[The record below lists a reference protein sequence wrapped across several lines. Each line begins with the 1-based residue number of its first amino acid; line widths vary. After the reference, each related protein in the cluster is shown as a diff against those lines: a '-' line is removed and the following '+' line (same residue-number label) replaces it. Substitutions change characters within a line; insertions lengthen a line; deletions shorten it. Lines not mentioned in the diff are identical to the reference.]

1 MGDIRVSAVESS
13 SYIPNCR
20 WSLKC
25 ISQSR
30 NTTMDVPR
38 GKEVA
43 RKRLIRRIALGVIAA
58 LAIGGT
64 TVALARLKPA
74 APSVDMSGLWPGT
87 VKRGPLEI
95 QVRGLG
101 ALKPEEIHWIA
112 AAQDSRVAT
121 IARRAGIDPVKAND
135 VILTLSDPELELEAE
150 KAEWT
155 MKQDEANLANL
166 KVDLESKK
174 LDQRA
179 QLAELESQYTQA
191 KLTADRDLELTRLN
205 LLSDLSSKLTVDQA
219 NQLQSRVALQKQR
232 LGIADDA
239 IKAQI
244 EAQEVVV
251 RSSRAAYDLKRK
263 QVDQLTIRAGIDGV
277 LQEVDVEVGQRVAA
291 GTILA
296 KVADPKKLKA
306 VLQIPETQ
314 MKGVRVGL
322 DALVDTR
329 NGIIPGRVIRIDPA
343 ALNGTVGVDVA
354 LLAALPPGARPE
366 LSVDGTIQIE
376 RLPDVV
382 YVDRP
387 VSGEQDT
394 TIGLFKINRDGKGA
408 ERVNV
413 KLGLASVNTIQ
424 VKEGLNV
431 GDRVILSDM
440 SQYDSYQRI
449 RLN

>member
-1 MGDIRVSAVESS
+1 
-13 SYIPNCR
+13 
-20 WSLKC
+20 
-25 ISQSR
+25 
-30 NTTMDVPR
+30 
-38 GKEVA
+38 
-43 RKRLIRRIALGVIAA
+43 
-58 LAIGGT
+58 
-64 TVALARLKPA
+64 
-74 APSVDMSGLWPGT
+74 
-87 VKRGPLEI
+87 
-95 QVRGLG
+95 VRGLG

-121 IARRAGIDPVKAND
+121 IVRRAGIDPVKAND
-135 VILTLSDPELELEAE
+135 VILTLSDPDLELEAE

-166 KVDLESKK
+166 KVKLESDK

-191 KLTADRDLELTRLN
+191 KLNADRDLELTRLN
-205 LLSDLSSKLTVDQA
+205 LLSDLTSKLSVDQA

-232 LGIADDA
+232 LAIADDS

-251 RSSRAAYDLKRK
+251 QSSRAAYELKRK

-296 KVADPKKLKA
+296 KVADPTKLKA

-314 MKGVRVGL
+314 MKSVRIGL
-322 DALVDTR
+322 DASIDTR

-343 ALNGTVGVDVA
+343 ATNGTVAVDVA
-354 LLAALPPGARPE
+354 LLGPLPPGARAE

-376 RLPDVV
+376 HLSDVIS
-382 YVDRP
+382 VDRP

-394 TIGLFKINRDGKGA
+394 TIGLFKIDPDGKGA
-408 ERVNV
+408 TRVNV
-413 KLGLASVNTIQ
+413 KLGIASVNRIE
-424 VKEGLNV
+424 VKDGLKV

>member
-1 MGDIRVSAVESS
+1 M
-13 SYIPNCR
+13 
-20 WSLKC
+20 
-25 ISQSR
+25 
-30 NTTMDVPR
+30 
-38 GKEVA
+38 
-43 RKRLIRRIALGVIAA
+43 
-58 LAIGGT
+58 
-64 TVALARLKPA
+64 
-74 APSVDMSGLWPGT
+74 
-87 VKRGPLEI
+87 
-95 QVRGLG
+95 RGLG

>member
-1 MGDIRVSAVESS
+1 MA
-13 SYIPNCR
+13 
-20 WSLKC
+20 
-25 ISQSR
+25 
-30 NTTMDVPR
+30 MDVPR

-43 RKRLIRRIALGVIAA
+43 RKRLIKRIVLSVIALV
-58 LAIGGT
+58 AIGGT
-64 TVALARLKPA
+64 TVAVARLKPA

-87 VKRGPLEI
+87 VTRGPLDV

-121 IARRAGIDPVKAND
+121 IVRRAGIDPVKAND
-135 VILTLSDPELELEAE
+135 VILTLSDPDLELEAE

-155 MKQDEANLANL
+155 MKQDEANLANT

-232 LGIADDA
+232 LGIADDS

-244 EAQEVVV
+244 EAQRVAVE
-251 RSSRAAYDLKRK
+251 SSRAAYELKRK

-314 MKGVRVGL
+314 MKSVRIGL
-322 DALVDTR
+322 DASIDTR

-343 ALNGTVGVDVA
+343 ATNGTVAVDVA
-354 LLAALPPGARPE
+354 LLGPLPPGARAE

-376 RLPDVV
+376 HLPDVIS
-382 YVDRP
+382 VDRP

-394 TIGLFKINRDGKGA
+394 TIGLFKIDPDGKGA
-408 ERVNV
+408 TRVNV
-413 KLGLASVNTIQ
+413 KLGIASVNRIE
-424 VKEGLNV
+424 VKDGLKV